1 MRATLQFGQWMT
13 IVGAATLLVISNACS
28 DAGTESTPPPE
39 EDTVTAS
46 DTVIAD
52 VGVPDGAPEDVLVAD
67 TSPPK
72 PPPGNGSPWSIGDCA
87 DSLTGTGT
95 KKGQIAYDFIQPDQ
109 YGNPL
114 RLHDFCDRV
123 VLVVGAAF
131 W

>member
-1 MRATLQFGQWMT
+1 MT
-13 IVGAATLLVISNACS
+13 IVGAASLLVISNACS
-28 DAGTESTPPPE
+28 DAGTDDTSAPS
-39 EDTVTAS
+39 EDTVPS
-46 DTVIAD
+46 NDVPVTVPDEGSAD
-52 VGVPDGAPEDVLVAD
+52 VLMAD

-72 PPPGNGSPWSIGDCA
+72 PPPDNGSPWSIGDCA
-87 DSLTGTGT
+87 DSITGTG
-95 KKGQIAYDFIQPDQ
+95 KKEGQNAYDFIQPDQ